1 MSARPRPEQ
10 AHCLGGRRAGGG
22 GEQWRL
28 SFHSLCDKQLGVVRA
43 VCPGAVVPE
52 ELYCYPNGQR
62 LCSLASPRAGAGR
75 AKPRP
80 LPGMVSKADCIQA
93 SAPGHGG
100 CGRRQPCGGLVRV
113 ALRVALGGPRRSEA
127 APSSPR
133 PSTSCL
139 LPPAAGWCSERRQG
153 RRGGG
158 FRESCL

>member
-1 MSARPRPEQ
+1 MSARPWPEQ
-10 AHCLGGRRAGGG
+10 AHGLGRRRAGGG

-43 VCPGAVVPE
+43 VCPERWSLRSCIVTLMDRGCVLWPAPG
-52 ELYCYPNGQR
+52 LGQGGPSPAP
-62 LCSLASPRAGAGR
+62 CPGWSPRLAASR
-75 AKPRP
+75 PQPR
-80 LPGMVSKADCIQA
+80 
-93 SAPGHGG
+93 G
-100 CGRRQPCGGLVRV
+100 CGRLQPCGGLLRV
-113 ALRVALGGPRRSEA
+113 ALRVALRRPRRSEA